1 MYIIQELI
9 ISSIFLLFPLSVYLI
24 YITYIR
30 NMDLKE
36 NSILLDLALT
46 TSLLILIR
54 FTNNT
59 SFYITILFNVP
70 LLISYIKNRRLTA
83 SILSII
89 LIFYYQRYLGI
100 NLVLLFVEYIIY
112 GLLYLFLNKKIR
124 KQYHFIDI
132 FIPIKSLFSA
142 IVVFTIIS
150 PELPVVKNIYSL
162 FLIITLFTAY
172 TYLIVFL
179 FKKTED
185 IMNLNIIIKEAKKE
199 QKLYNSL
206 SKLTHELKN
215 PITVCKGYI
224 EIMDK
229 KGLSKNNK
237 FIPIIEDE
245 INRALNVINDFS
257 YLGKLKDLNLEEVDL
272 ILVLEEITNM
282 LSPLFKKNKNELK
295 LILPEEDIYIELD
308 YNKIKQVFVNII
320 KNALEAAT
328 LNKKLIVT
336 ITVKRFLKYVK
347 IIIKDNGIGMSKET
361 LEKINEI
368 FFTTKENGNGLG
380 VVLSKEIIEMHKGS
394 INYSSSLNKG
404 TVVTIK
410 LPIN

>member
-54 FTNNT
+54 FTRDT
-59 SFYITILFNVP
+59 SFYITVLFNVP

-83 SILSII
+83 SILSVI
-89 LIFYYQRYLGI
+89 LIFYYQKHLGI

-112 GLLYLFLNKKIR
+112 ALFYLFLDKRR
-124 KQYHFIDI
+124 KQHNFIDI
-132 FIPIKSLFSA
+132 FIPIKSFFSA
-142 IVVFTIIS
+142 ITVFTIIS
-150 PELPVVKNIYSL
+150 PELSVVENIYSL
-162 FLIITLFTAY
+162 FLIIILFIAY
-172 TYLIVFL
+172 TYLIVYL

-185 IMNLNIIIKEAKKE
+185 IMNFNIIIKEAKKE

-295 LILPEEDIYIELD
+295 LILPEEDIYMELD
-308 YNKIKQVFVNII
+308 YSKIKQVFVNII

-328 LNKKLIVT
+328 PNKKLIVF
-336 ITVKRFLKYVK
+336 ITAKRFLKYVK

-380 VVLSKEIIEMHKGS
+380 VVLSKEIVEMHKGS
-394 INYSSSLNKG
+394 ISYSSSLNKG
-404 TVVTIK
+404 TTVTIK

>member
-54 FTNNT
+54 FTRDT
-59 SFYITILFNVP
+59 SFYITVLFNVP

-83 SILSII
+83 SILSVI
-89 LIFYYQRYLGI
+89 LIFYYQKHLGI

-112 GLLYLFLNKKIR
+112 ALFYLFLDKRR
-124 KQYHFIDI
+124 KQHNFIDI
-132 FIPIKSLFSA
+132 FIPIKSFFSA
-142 IVVFTIIS
+142 ITVFTIIS
-150 PELPVVKNIYSL
+150 PELSVVENIYSL
-162 FLIITLFTAY
+162 FLIIILFIAY
-172 TYLIVFL
+172 TYLIVYL

-185 IMNLNIIIKEAKKE
+185 IMNFNIIIKEAKKE

-295 LILPEEDIYIELD
+295 LILPEEDIYMELD
-308 YNKIKQVFVNII
+308 YSKIKQVFVNII

-328 LNKKLIVT
+328 PNKKLIVS
-336 ITVKRFLKYVK
+336 ITAKSFLKYVK

-380 VVLSKEIIEMHKGS
+380 VVLSKEIVEMHKGS
-394 INYSSSLNKG
+394 ISYSSSLNKG
-404 TVVTIK
+404 TTVTIK